1 MASGVVSTT
10 FSTATSTADR
20 SMATLFIAE
29 TPCSDIRLSSCESP
43 ESCVVQI
50 LPSALCFDNTQS
62 SWTIGSALSCGV
74 TTTPLSV
81 PVVTFPEDDCP
92 LGMTMAK
99 STIQSGG
106 NWCCPQGFT
115 WASHSLCQSTLI
127 PGKYPQISDAC
138 AQENTIAFTPNTTQ
152 VLKRTIETPAGN
164 VEFASLRDIPF
175 PVPTTPTI
183 APRTFHENAVTAIFI
198 GAVYLAGQTV
208 PTNTLMA
215 SDFPTHGPSTSAAGG
230 VNEGENPKNG
240 LSDLVKVAIGL
251 ASGVVGSLLILLVVI
266 LIRMHRKRR
275 LRETAQDDIPT
286 TPGSEGYIKVEPK
299 SPSRARFDIART
311 RHKPEAVSP
320 RELVDEL
327 IYMYFPKP
335 ERSIDKG
342 KTRELSTGERVRSE
356 VTSFGGTTFFSTN
369 HFELETELASSQ
381 NEVTTKQNNRASS
394 QVLPWKS
401 GIWDQWFMDSSTTK
415 KPEQEHEFI

>member
-10 FSTATSTADR
+10 FSTATSTADG

-29 TPCSDIRLSSCESP
+29 SPCSDIRLSSCENP

-62 SWTIGSALSCGV
+62 TWTIGSALSCGI
-74 TTTPLSV
+74 TATPLNV

-92 LGMTMAK
+92 LGMTMAG
-99 STIQSGG
+99 STVHSGG
-106 NWCCPQGFT
+106 NWCCPLGFT

-127 PGKYPQISDAC
+127 PGAYPQISDAC
-138 AQENTIAFTPNTTQ
+138 AQENTIAFTPDTTQ
-152 VLKRTIETPAGN
+152 AHKRAIETPAWN
-164 VEFASLRDIPF
+164 VEFASLRDIPS
-175 PVPTTPTI
+175 PLPAEPTLTP
-183 APRTFHENAVTAIFI
+183 RNSHESAVTAIFV
-198 GAVYLAGQTV
+198 GAVYLAGETV
-208 PTNTLMA
+208 PTNTLMV
-215 SDFPTHGPSTSAAGG
+215 SDSSMPVASTSASGG
-230 VNEGENPKNG
+230 VHDDENQKAG

-251 ASGVVGSLLILLVVI
+251 ASGVVGSLLLLLVVI

-275 LRETAQDDIPT
+275 LGETSQDDIPT
-286 TPGSEGYIKVEPK
+286 TPSSEGYIKVEPK
-299 SPSRARFDIART
+299 SPSRAKFDMTRT

-335 ERSIDKG
+335 KRSIDKG
-342 KTRELSTGERVRSE
+342 KTREVNTGERVRSE
-356 VTSFGGTTFFSTN
+356 VTSFGGTTFFSAN
-369 HFELETELASSQ
+369 HFELETELPPSQ
-381 NEVTTKQNNRASS
+381 NEATTKQNNRASS
-394 QVLPWKS
+394 QVLPWQS